1 MGKATIKL
9 YNRNP
14 SYIPTFRLER
24 LRTLLNYDGKCIT
37 LKQLAKAQEEIE
49 GIIRFS
55 NEDLNWLAQ
64 I

>member
-1 MGKATIKL
+1 MGKATTKL
-9 YNRNP
+9 YNKNP

-37 LKQLAKAQEEIE
+37 LKQLTKAQKEIE
-49 GIIRFS
+49 DIIRFS